1 MSVLHA
7 PRTPEVDRRLIW
19 FPIVIVPMFVVL
31 FLRLWYIQ
39 VVKAPELIESA
50 SQTRRM
56 SVDKLAPRGTI
67 RDRKGKVIAGV
78 RPEYVVSVT
87 PSTVKKSPEVIEK
100 VARILGMP
108 VEEVLARIK
117 KGSYKN
123 LPAPIKLGVSIE
135 AASQIAEASD
145 LPGVSVEEKPM
156 RRYVDSA
163 NFSHLLGYVGTP
175 TEVEEK
181 KLEPYELKPAEFVGR
196 AGLEA
201 AYEVQLMGR
210 PGKETI
216 EKRGTAVLPGRELAE
231 PGQQV
236 FLTIDAD
243 LQAYAQAVLNR
254 RGWKGSIT
262 VIDPSNGEILAMVSN
277 PTFDMSL
284 YDGGLS
290 DEDYARL
297 NDRSRGLAALNRAT
311 SGLYAPGSTYKII
324 TAIAAY
330 REHKLDTGTSVYCPG
345 FFSFGRGRPLKCMS
359 THGPT
364 GFMGAMAKSCN
375 TFFCTMGTRAGED
388 AMMQAALDC
397 GLGNRTG
404 IEIPERRGTIPTKKW
419 RDIDPVNRS
428 WNLGQLANMSIGQG
442 YITTNTLQMA
452 NMMAMVANNG
462 VRYKP
467 HLVRAFRD
475 SLSLKDQMV
484 TPEVVGKIDADDSFW
499 RMLRESLVGVIDHGT
514 AQRFASIPGLSWGG
528 KTGSAEHG
536 AKGANNTHAWFVG
549 FAPADK
555 PRLAICAMAEDAGH
569 GGDAAAPLAAEV
581 VAHYLMRPAAAAS
594 NRVASS
600 AGSNPRSPR
609 G

>member
-7 PRTPEVDRRLIW
+7 PRKPDVDRRLIW
-19 FPIVIVPMFVVL
+19 FPIIIVPMFFVL
-31 FLRLWYIQ
+31 FLRLWYLQ
-39 VVKAPELIESA
+39 VVKAPELIENA
-50 SQTRRM
+50 SQTRRV

-67 RDRKGKVIAGV
+67 RDRKGKIIAGV
-78 RPEYVVSVT
+78 KPEYVVSIL
-87 PSTVKKSPEVIEK
+87 PSTVKSAPEVIAK
-100 VARILGMP
+100 VAALLDLP
-108 VEEVLARIK
+108 VEEVMARIK
-117 KGSYKN
+117 KGSYRN
-123 LPAPIKLGVSIE
+123 LPAPIKLNVSIE
-135 AASQIAEASD
+135 VASMIAEASD
-145 LPGVSVEEKPM
+145 LPGVAVEEKPM
-156 RRYVDSA
+156 RMVADPA
-163 NFSHLLGYVGTP
+163 NFTHLLGYVGTP

-181 KLEPYELKPAEFVGR
+181 KLEPFDLKPAEFVGR
-196 AGLEA
+196 SGLEA

-210 PGKETI
+210 AGRETI

-231 PGQQV
+231 PGKQM

-243 LQAYAQAVLNR
+243 LQAYAQAVLSR

-277 PTFDMSL
+277 PTFPLSL
-284 YDGGLS
+284 YEGGMS
-290 DEDYARL
+290 DADYERL
-297 NDRSRGLAALNRAT
+297 NDKNQGQAALNRAT

-330 REHKLDTGTSVYCPG
+330 REHKLTRNTHVFCNGY
-345 FFSFGRGRPLKCMS
+345 FSFGRGRPLKCMS
-359 THGPT
+359 THGSAEL
-364 GFMGAMAKSCN
+364 MYAMSNSCN
-375 TFFCTMGTRAGED
+375 TFFCTMGTRAGEE
-388 AMMQAALDC
+388 AMLQAALDC
-397 GLGNRTG
+397 GLGNKTE

-419 RDIDPVNRS
+419 RDMDPVNRS
-428 WNLGQLANMSIGQG
+428 WNMGQLANMSIGQG
-442 YITTNTLQMA
+442 YVTTNTVQMA

-475 SLSLKDQMV
+475 SITGKDEMV
-484 TPEVVGKIDADDSFW
+484 APVVANRIDLDEGFW
-499 RMLRESLVGVIDHGT
+499 SMLRQSLVGVIDHGT
-514 AQRFASIPGLSWGG
+514 ARRFASIPGLTWGG

-536 AKGANNTHAWFVG
+536 KKGANNTHAWFVG

-555 PRLAICAMAEDAGH
+555 PKLAICAMAEDAGH

-594 NRVASS
+594 NRVASA
-600 AGSNPRSPR
+600 AGSNPRSR

>member
-7 PRTPEVDRRLIW
+7 PRKPEVDRRLIW
-19 FPIVIVPMFVVL
+19 FPIIIVPMFFIL
-31 FLRLWYIQ
+31 FLRLWYLQ

-50 SQTRRM
+50 GQSRRV

-67 RDRKGKVIAGV
+67 RDRRGKIIAGV
-78 RPEYVVSVT
+78 KPEYVVSIL
-87 PSTVKKSPEVIEK
+87 PSTVKSNPEVVAK
-100 VARILGMP
+100 VAAILDLP
-108 VEEVLARIK
+108 VDEVKARIK
-117 KGSYKN
+117 KGSYRN
-123 LPAPIKLGVSIE
+123 LPAPIKLGVSVE
-135 AASQIAEASD
+135 VASIIAEASD
-145 LPGVSVEEKPM
+145 LPGVSVEEKSM
-156 RRYVDSA
+156 RMVADTA
-163 NFSHLLGYVGTP
+163 NFTHILGYVGTP

-181 KLEPYELKPAEFVGR
+181 KLEPLDLKPAEFVGR
-196 AGLEA
+196 SGLEA

-231 PGQQV
+231 PGKQV

-243 LQAYAQAVLNR
+243 LQAYAQAVLSR

-277 PTFDMSL
+277 PTFPLTLYEGGMSDAN
-284 YDGGLS
+284 YQ
-290 DEDYARL
+290 RL
-297 NDRSRGLAALNRAT
+297 NDKNQGQAALNRAT

-330 REHKLDTGTSVYCPG
+330 RENKLSRNTHVYCNG
-345 FFSFGRGRPLKCMS
+345 YFSFGRGRPLKCMS
-359 THGPT
+359 THGSAEL
-364 GFMGAMAKSCN
+364 MYAMSNSCN
-375 TFFCTMGTRAGED
+375 TFFCTMGTRAGEE
-388 AMMQAALDC
+388 AMLQAALDC
-397 GLGNRTG
+397 GLGNKTE

-428 WNLGQLANMSIGQG
+428 WNMGQLANMSIGQG
-442 YITTNTLQMA
+442 YVTTNTVQMA

-475 SLSLKDQMV
+475 SITGKDEMV
-484 TPEVVGKIDADDSFW
+484 TPEIANRIDLDEGFW
-499 RMLRESLVGVIDHGT
+499 RMLRQSLVGVIDHGT
-514 AQRFASIPGLSWGG
+514 ARQSASIPGLTWGG

-536 AKGANNTHAWFVG
+536 KKGANNTHAWFVG

-555 PRLAICAMAEDAGH
+555 PKLAICAMAEDAGH

-581 VAHYLMRPAAAAS
+581 VAHYLMRPAAASS
-594 NRVASS
+594 NRVASA
-600 AGSNPRSPR
+600 AGSKPRPR